1 MGTPDD
7 DDDESKKG
15 HRELLTPEP
24 NQLGKYIQPYACA
37 TILFLAFIL
46 MVLFGLHDLASG
58 WHNHVDHSDSTYT
71 SAGRP
76 KNVIFMVSDGFGE
89 AGLTLAR
96 TYKNTVLAPQP
107 VAASK
112 QPAEHV
118 PLYLDTFNVG
128 SAHTYSADSLLTD
141 SAAGATAW
149 ACGLKANNYQIAVTP
164 LERPCATLMEAAKA
178 KGMRTGLVVTSSL
191 TDATPA
197 AFSSHVR
204 HRGLE
209 HSIALQHAT
218 DRTADVLLGGGRRF
232 YNAPEPPSHPNP
244 SLANQTPTN
253 LLRAAGYEYVE
264 TRDELLATALGA
276 AVTKRST
283 KPLLGLFSETNMPYE
298 IDRRWPEKSSQFPS
312 LSEMAISAVQ
322 VLSQLAG
329 EEGFFLMV
337 EGSKIDKAAHPND
350 PGAHLHE
357 ILEFDKTV
365 GAMLRFAEQD
375 GRTLVISTS
384 DHETGGLA
392 LGRSH
397 FIKDGNLS
405 GPLGDGTL
413 LEAPLATRTLL
424 GEAYDLVDEAYT
436 IELNV
441 LRNQSKSAESMV
453 AAALAHPSLALPTG
467 RAPTVE
473 QVAVNATQR
482 AILVGLLRNALE
494 LGCNLGPLTAY
505 ELAFVRSA
513 VELMGAHRE
522 DAYRS
527 LSPLTPQ
534 GSYGLVKMLGNVL
547 SARAKLGWSTFGH
560 TGQDVKVHAAGVGAS
575 LFAGTKENT
584 QLGRIVADLLRFNL
598 TSLNASLAT
607 LRSPTLSEK
616 DRAYAAEKNLTSY
629 LSWGR

>member
-1 MGTPDD
+1 MEIPPSLSPIVSDPTSMGTPDD

-24 NQLGKYIQPYACA
+24 KQLGKHIQPYACA

-209 HSIALQHAT
+209 HSIALQHAI
-218 DRTADVLLGGGRRF
+218 DRTADVLLGGGRR
-232 YNAPEPPSHPNP
+232 
-244 SLANQTPTN
+244 
-253 LLRAAGYEYVE
+253 
-264 TRDELLATALGA
+264 
-276 AVTKRST
+276 
-283 KPLLGLFSETNMPYE
+283 
-298 IDRRWPEKSSQFPS
+298 
-312 LSEMAISAVQ
+312 
-322 VLSQLAG
+322 
-329 EEGFFLMV
+329 
-337 EGSKIDKAAHPND
+337 
-350 PGAHLHE
+350 
-357 ILEFDKTV
+357 
-365 GAMLRFAEQD
+365 
-375 GRTLVISTS
+375 
-384 DHETGGLA
+384 
-392 LGRSH
+392 
-397 FIKDGNLS
+397 
-405 GPLGDGTL
+405 
-413 LEAPLATRTLL
+413 
-424 GEAYDLVDEAYT
+424 
-436 IELNV
+436 
-441 LRNQSKSAESMV
+441 
-453 AAALAHPSLALPTG
+453 
-467 RAPTVE
+467 
-473 QVAVNATQR
+473 
-482 AILVGLLRNALE
+482 
-494 LGCNLGPLTAY
+494 
-505 ELAFVRSA
+505 
-513 VELMGAHRE
+513 
-522 DAYRS
+522 
-527 LSPLTPQ
+527 
-534 GSYGLVKMLGNVL
+534 
-547 SARAKLGWSTFGH
+547 
-560 TGQDVKVHAAGVGAS
+560 
-575 LFAGTKENT
+575 
-584 QLGRIVADLLRFNL
+584 
-598 TSLNASLAT
+598 
-607 LRSPTLSEK
+607 
-616 DRAYAAEKNLTSY
+616 
-629 LSWGR
+629 